1 MMMNFNVRSNER
13 NYETYYDV
21 IIIGAGAAGYSAG
34 IYIKR
39 SGLSVAILEREA
51 VPGGNTAVSPL
62 VENYLGYKAINGTD
76 LAENFRKHYSEYGK
90 IITEIDV
97 RDIKKDGDKFL
108 IETNREEFTA
118 KAVIIATGTTHRKM
132 NVKGEDTY
140 FGKGISYCSTC
151 DGYLFKDKS
160 VAVMG
165 GGDSG
170 AISALYLKGIAKNVS
185 IVSHSKIKKCEEA
198 YIKEID
204 EKKIP
209 FLLNSETEEFVGDGK
224 KLTGI
229 KYMNTE
235 TNSEETISVDGAFV
249 YIGVIPQTSFLK
261 NIGVNLDKQGFI
273 IADEKGRTSVPG
285 IYAAGDVIMGSEEQ
299 IATAVGDGSR
309 AAITLYMDKMNKKF

>member
-1 MMMNFNVRSNER
+1 MMNFNVRSNER
-13 NYETYYDV
+13 DYETNYDV

-62 VENYLGYKAINGTD
+62 VENYLGYKAVEGSD
-76 LAENFRKHYSEYGK
+76 LAEDFRKHYSEYGK

-97 RDIKKDGDKFL
+97 RDIKRDGDKFI
-108 IETNREEFTA
+108 IETDKKEFTA
-118 KAVIIATGTTHRKM
+118 KAVIITTGTTHRKM

-140 FGKGISYCSTC
+140 YGKGISYCSTC

-160 VAVMG
+160 VAVIG
-165 GGDSG
+165 GGNSG
-170 AISALYLKGIAKNVS
+170 AISALYLDGIAKNVS
-185 IVSHSKIKKCEEA
+185 IISHSKIKKCEEA
-198 YIKEID
+198 YTESID

-209 FLLNSETEEFVGDGK
+209 FLLNAETEEFVGDGK

-229 KYMNTE
+229 KYKNTE
-235 TNSEETISVDGAFV
+235 TNKEETISVDGAFI

-261 NIGVNLDKQGFI
+261 NIGVKLDKHGFI
-273 IADEKGRTSVPG
+273 IADEKGRTSIPG
-285 IYAAGDVIMGSEEQ
+285 IYAAGDVLAGSEEQ

>member
-1 MMMNFNVRSNER
+1 MNFNVGSNER
-13 NYETYYDV
+13 NYETNYDV

-39 SGLSVAILEREA
+39 SGLSVAILERET

-62 VENYLGYKAINGTD
+62 VENYLGYKAIVGSD
-76 LAENFRKHYSEYGK
+76 LAEDFRKHYSEYGK

-97 RDIKKDGDKFL
+97 RDIKKENDKFL

-118 KAVIIATGTTHRKM
+118 KAIIITTGTTHRKM

-140 FGKGISYCSTC
+140 YGKGISYCSTC
-151 DGYLFKDKS
+151 DGYLFKDKA
-160 VAVMG
+160 VAVIG
-165 GGDSG
+165 GGNSG
-170 AISALYLKGIAKNVS
+170 AISALYLDGIAKNVS
-185 IVSHSKIKKCEEA
+185 IISHSKIKKCEEA
-198 YIKEID
+198 YIKSID

-209 FLLNSETEEFVGDGK
+209 FLLNAETEEFVGDGK

-229 KYMNTE
+229 KYKDNLTNKENTI
-235 TNSEETISVDGAFV
+235 NVDGAFI

-261 NIGVNLDKQGFI
+261 NIGVNLDKHGFI
-273 IADEKGRTSVPG
+273 IADEKGRTSVTG
-285 IYAAGDVIMGSEEQ
+285 IYAAGDVLAGSEEQ

>member
-1 MMMNFNVRSNER
+1 MMNFNVRSNER
-13 NYETYYDV
+13 DYETNYDV

-62 VENYLGYKAINGTD
+62 VENYLGYKAVEGSD
-76 LAENFRKHYSEYGK
+76 LAEDFRKHYSEYGK

-97 RDIKKDGDKFL
+97 RDIKRDGDKFI
-108 IETNREEFTA
+108 IETDKKEFTA
-118 KAVIIATGTTHRKM
+118 KAVIITTGTTHRKM

-140 FGKGISYCSTC
+140 YGKGISYCSTC

-160 VAVMG
+160 VAVIG
-165 GGDSG
+165 GGNSG
-170 AISALYLKGIAKNVS
+170 AISALYLDGIAKSVS
-185 IVSHSKIKKCEEA
+185 IISHSKIKKCEEA
-198 YIKEID
+198 YTESID

-209 FLLNSETEEFVGDGK
+209 FLLNAETEEFVGDGK

-229 KYMNTE
+229 KYKNTE
-235 TNSEETISVDGAFV
+235 TNKEETISVDGAFI

-261 NIGVNLDKQGFI
+261 NIGVKLDKHGFI
-273 IADEKGRTSVPG
+273 IADEKGRTSIPG
-285 IYAAGDVIMGSEEQ
+285 IYAAGDVLAGSEEQ

>member
-1 MMMNFNVRSNER
+1 MMNFNVGSNER
-13 NYETYYDV
+13 NYETNYDV

-39 SGLSVAILEREA
+39 SGLSVAILERES

-62 VENYLGYKAINGTD
+62 VENYLGYKAIVGSD
-76 LAENFRKHYSEYGK
+76 LAEDFRKHYSEYGK

-97 RDIKKDGDKFL
+97 RDIKKENDKFL

-118 KAVIIATGTTHRKM
+118 KAIIITTGTTHRKM

-140 FGKGISYCSTC
+140 YGKGISYCSTC
-151 DGYLFKDKS
+151 DGYLFKDKN
-160 VAVMG
+160 VAVIG
-165 GGDSG
+165 GGNSG
-170 AISALYLKGIAKNVS
+170 AISALYLDGIAKSVS

-198 YIKEID
+198 YIKSID

-209 FLLNSETEEFVGDGK
+209 FLLNADTEEFVGDGK

-229 KYMNTE
+229 KYKDNLTNKENTI
-235 TNSEETISVDGAFV
+235 NVDGAFI

-261 NIGVNLDKQGFI
+261 NIGVNLDKHGFI
-273 IADEKGRTSVPG
+273 IADEKGRTSVTG
-285 IYAAGDVIMGSEEQ
+285 IYAAGDVVAGSEEQ